1 MINNIESKIDI
12 DEEKPDIT
20 LTKNEKDLCIDE
32 FSAKYKNLIN
42 NKYANYSTKE
52 INCLDKILENTFSVD
67 KFKSYIN
74 KDFLD
79 NCEYKLIFMPDEFNM
94 KEDAKFCFPGFG
106 DKKRKKLVNI
116 KHKNMNKNFSEF
128 ADKKNKRKFD

>member
-1 MINNIESKIDI
+1 MINNIQSKIDI
-12 DEEKPDIT
+12 DEEKPDIN

-32 FSAKYKNLIN
+32 FSAKYINLMNKN
-42 NKYANYSTKE
+42 YENYSTKE
-52 INCLDKILENTFSVD
+52 INCLDKILENIFSVD

-106 DKKRKKLVNI
+106 EKKRKKLVNI

>member
-12 DEEKPDIT
+12 DEEKPDIN

-32 FSAKYKNLIN
+32 FSAKYNNLIKN
-42 NKYANYSTKE
+42 NYANYSNKE

-67 KFKSYIN
+67 KFNSYIN

-79 NCEYKLIFMPDEFNM
+79 NCEYKLIFMPEEFNM
-94 KEDAKFCFPGFG
+94 KEDAKFSFPGFG
-106 DKKRKKLVNI
+106 DKKRKKLVNV
-116 KHKNMNKNFSEF
+116 KHKNMNKNFSDF

>member
-1 MINNIESKIDI
+1 MINNIQSKIDI
-12 DEEKPDIT
+12 DEEKPDIN

-32 FSAKYKNLIN
+32 FSAKYINLMNKN
-42 NKYANYSTKE
+42 YENYSTKE
-52 INCLDKILENTFSVD
+52 INCLDKILENIFSVD

-79 NCEYKLIFMPDEFNM
+79 NCEYKLIFMPEEFNM
-94 KEDAKFCFPGFG
+94 KEDAKFSFPGFG
-106 DKKRKKLVNI
+106 DKKRKKLVNV

>member
-1 MINNIESKIDI
+1 MINNIESKIDK
-12 DEEKPDIT
+12 DEEIPEIING
-20 LTKNEKDLCIDE
+20 KNGKDLYMSE
-32 FSAKYKNLIN
+32 FYSKYENLLQKN
-42 NKYANYSTKE
+42 YENYSIKE
-52 INCLDKILENTFSVD
+52 VNCLNKIMENTFSVD

-74 KDFLD
+74 KEFLD

-116 KHKNMNKNFSEF
+116 KHKNINKNYAEF
-128 ADKKNKRKFD
+128 VSNKNKRKFN